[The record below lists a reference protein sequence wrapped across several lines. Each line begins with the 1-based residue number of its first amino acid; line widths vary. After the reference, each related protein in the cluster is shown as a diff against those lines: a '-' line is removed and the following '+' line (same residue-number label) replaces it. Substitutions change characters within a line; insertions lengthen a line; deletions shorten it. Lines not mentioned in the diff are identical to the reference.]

1 MLVSEEWRLKK
12 AWMVVLVMMSAC
24 VSQKAVLS
32 FDQVLGKEW
41 KLTGIRVENADT
53 GYSRDGLGAGFS
65 NSYTLIFQ
73 DGMIGGRAAPNSY
86 RGPFVLTENQGISF
100 DKLAATLMAVLGE
113 PGGLS
118 EDEYFDYLEEVYR
131 WDIRDGKLE
140 LYTKNNEG
148 KAGILEFSE

>member
-1 MLVSEEWRLKK
+1 LKRTLTG
-12 AWMVVLVMMSAC
+12 AAVLLMITAC
-24 VSQKAVLS
+24 AGQQAALS

-41 KLTGIRVENADT
+41 KLTGIRVENVST
-53 GYSRDGLGAGFS
+53 GYSRAGLGVDFS

-118 EDEYFDYLEEVYR
+118 EGEYFDYLEEVYR
-131 WDIRDGKLE
+131 WDIKGGKLE

-148 KAGILEFSE
+148 KAGVLVFSE